1 MVGAFVGDECRGIS
15 RLVGNEGLLFIPV
28 SGQSGERV
36 TFRLYHQPTGSVLP
50 IADVSLHFAARHGS
64 LESPL
69 TLYTNATAIGTT
81 GTGNLSVTIR
91 NNIVTASSAVG
102 QTILT
107 VTDVQGKQVAYCQ
120 GTTLSLA
127 QLPGGVY
134 IVHVTDGYQQV
145 TKKIKK

>member
-1 MVGAFVGDECRGIS
+1 LTDI
-15 RLVGNEGLLFIPV
+15 
-28 SGQSGERV
+28 
-36 TFRLYHQPTGSVLP
+36 
-50 IADVSLHFAARHGS
+50 SLHFAARYGS
-64 LESPL
+64 LETPL
-69 TLYTNATAIGTT
+69 TLSADATAIETA

-91 NNIVTASSAVG
+91 NNIVTANSAVG

-120 GTTLSLA
+120 GATLSLA
-127 QLPGGVY
+127 QLPEGVY